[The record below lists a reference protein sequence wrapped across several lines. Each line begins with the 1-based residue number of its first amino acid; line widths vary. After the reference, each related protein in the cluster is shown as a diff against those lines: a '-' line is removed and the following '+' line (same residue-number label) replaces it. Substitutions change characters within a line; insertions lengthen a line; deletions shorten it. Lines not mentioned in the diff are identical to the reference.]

1 MNENDPKC
9 IALGWCCIPLATESY
24 SAWGMEAMDSD
35 NLKCYACW
43 GGVGGGGVLCYLLA
57 VWQAQPQFVEVECDS
72 NPIGPDGSLL
82 LQVYLTVIE
91 RVMATKV
98 VNGETKHIASLHNS
112 VILALG
118 NKSFWNGNVLYS
130 LHNVTYFQNLPMSGK
145 IWLHQDVTIIHQYI
159 HICYIGLCP

>member
-1 MNENDPKC
+1 M
-9 IALGWCCIPLATESY
+9 LA
-24 SAWGMEAMDSD
+24 
-35 NLKCYACW
+35 
-43 GGVGGGGVLCYLLA
+43 GGGGGGGGVLCYLLA

-118 NKSFWNGNVLYS
+118 NKSFWNGHVLYS

-145 IWLHQDVTIIHQYI
+145 IWLHQDVTIIHIPANTNGTVHDFTEHFRVVCTSGLLRQT
-159 HICYIGLCP
+159 CYIGLCP